1 MWCDVYTT
9 VDIVKG
15 IAVVVL
21 DKVELFNVSV
31 ISTRKLL
38 MKVDF
43 AAFMQ
48 IHELMLSLT
57 AIGWL
62 QLNWIFFNTVQMVY
76 TLHIVLGFLCDT
88 FGSEQYLNVIYQ

>member
-1 MWCDVYTT
+1 MWCYVYTT

-15 IAVVVL
+15 ISVVVL

-31 ISTRKLL
+31 ISTREL

-43 AAFMQ
+43 QANTWANAL
-48 IHELMLSLT
+48 IT

-62 QLNWIFFNTVQMVY
+62 KLNLIWFNSV
-76 TLHIVLGFLCDT
+76 
-88 FGSEQYLNVIYQ
+88 